1 MFRRI
6 AARQASVRPPLTRC
20 LPCHAEAS
28 GGCSSRVLPSDRV
41 EGETAAPRECALP
54 HEARGSLRRSW
65 MGRPGSGSTGRANL
79 RNARMRLGRASRKAS
94 GAEGWGRAGKRSLMP
109 ERPSMAAKLRGGR
122 MGFGPGAP
130 GRSARRNFHFAM
142 LVPVMQSV
150 GIMHPGWKIL
160 KNGRFRAHFQHVR
173 RRH

>member
-1 MFRRI
+1 MFRRM

-54 HEARGSLRRSW
+54 HEARGSPGRSW

-79 RNARMRLGRASRKAS
+79 RTARMRLGRGKS
-94 GAEGWGRAGKRSLMP
+94 EGELRRGLGQGS
-109 ERPSMAAKLRGGR
+109 AARWR
-122 MGFGPGAP
+122 NARQWR
-130 GRSARRNFHFAM
+130 RSAAAGEWGSAPARPHARQDEISISQCWC
-142 LVPVMQSV
+142 LSCSPWESCIRV
-150 GIMHPGWKIL
+150 GK
-160 KNGRFRAHFQHVR
+160 F
-173 RRH
+173 